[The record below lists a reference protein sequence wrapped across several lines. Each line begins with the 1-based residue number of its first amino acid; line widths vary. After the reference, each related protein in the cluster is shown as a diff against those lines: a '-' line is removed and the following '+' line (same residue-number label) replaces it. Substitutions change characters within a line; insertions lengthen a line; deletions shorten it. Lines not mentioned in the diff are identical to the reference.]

1 MYGCLDC
8 IGELSKQ
15 DYKIKGVINIV
26 GAVYDL
32 DILDNEIPV
41 LNVHGNN
48 DKIISRNCDIPF
60 KKQASS
66 YNRFISKLKHI
77 FSSEK
82 AKKELSEAIIP
93 ELCGS
98 ESIHSYLKSTG
109 IQSYYLNAAEGDHHL
124 IMSNNNVI
132 SSIGKKAINA
142 VSVFLYQSSTISKF
156 TIPKE
161 SIDWFAK

>member
-142 VSVFLYQSSTISKF
+142 VSIS
-156 TIPKE
+156 IQYY
-161 SIDWFAK
+161 I